1 MFIDIHVHAIQEETM
16 PRPDNGSQP
25 ISTPEVL
32 IRRYDELGIEKGV
45 ILPIATPDSAA
56 T

>member
-32 IRRYDELGIEKGV
+32 IRRYGKCAARVHFAHGIAS
-45 ILPIATPDSAA
+45 LCW
-56 T
+56 